1 MQSLLGIDQAN
12 LTLCPRWHEKS
23 SASAQYSPIMKCE
36 AFERERAT
44 LVSSQNWC
52 VVGKAE
58 RDSSQIYSYEVE
70 ARNDEEAALKA
81 EDTRQVRDVCIFR
94 INGMEVFL

>member
-1 MQSLLGIDQAN
+1 
-12 LTLCPRWHEKS
+12 
-23 SASAQYSPIMKCE
+23 MKCE

-44 LVSSQNWC
+44 LVSSQNRC

-70 ARNDEEAALKA
+70 ARNDEAALKA
-81 EDTRQVRDVCIFR
+81 EELF
-94 INGMEVFL
+94 NGDIYTMYVYLM